1 MRSRI
6 TALILLTLLAAC
18 SETVDMPTTP
28 QTSDAPL
35 FSVGGTNCTSGT
47 IGGRE
52 SFKCGRTHNV
62 YFLSGDPLGQDLDA
76 LDDVEDAIDN
86 WGEVLSDS
94 NHHLPA
100 LTWAGGYSS
109 ADVAAESLTAI
120 EVTYDTTGTGSYWCG
135 DNSGKIITIQNT
147 DSTSVGC
154 SNGQATDNLVGL
166 VMHEVTHSFV
176 VNSKP
181 VDDTDPTYEECQF
194 THYTYESPSH
204 GHPSSVCTWDEQF
217 LFEMFGLRSTEPNF
231 SKPMVTGVTL
241 SASEDSVRQG
251 DDVIF
256 TITATEDLGSWSSGS
271 AGTFPKDWIVSGAGA
286 FSPAPGSGSSSAT
299 VATDSS
305 YGLGTVTV
313 KVELVANSV
322 VIWPEPEAA
331 DTVTVTTAVTS
342 VTLDP
347 ASLLLTDVHADSL
360 YQGIAAT
367 TSPVSGTSY
376 AWSSSNENVARVIS
390 WGDTAT
396 VEGYSTGTTLISVLV
411 DGEEA
416 DTATVTV
423 QCGTK
428 SNPSCIQYGPNP
440 M

>member
-1 MRSRI
+1 VRSRI
-6 TALILLTLLAAC
+6 TALILLILLTAC
-18 SETVDMPTTP
+18 SETGDMPTSP

-35 FSVGGTNCTSGT
+35 FSVGGGSCSSGT
-47 IGGRE
+47 TRGRML
-52 SFKCGRTHNV
+52 FKCGRTHNV
-62 YFLSGDPLGQDLDA
+62 YFLSGDPLGLNTDV

-86 WGEVLSDS
+86 WGQVLSDS
-94 NHHLPA
+94 NHNLPA
-100 LTWAGGYSS
+100 LTWAGGFT
-109 ADVAAESLTAI
+109 AGDVAAETLTAI
-120 EVTYDTTGTGSYWCG
+120 QVTYDTGGNGSYWCG
-135 DNSGKIITIQNT
+135 NNPGKLITIKQT
-147 DSTSVGC
+147 DSTGTGC
-154 SNGQATDNLVGL
+154 WSTHAQATTNLVGL
-166 VMHEVTHSFV
+166 VMHEVTHAFV
-176 VNSKP
+176 DSKG

-194 THYTYESPSH
+194 THYDYESPSH

-217 LFEMFGLRSTEPNF
+217 LFEMFDLRSTVPDF

-241 SASEDSVRQG
+241 SASEGSVTQG
-251 DDVIF
+251 DTVTF
-256 TITATEDLGSWSSGS
+256 TVTATEDLGYWTSGS
-271 AGTFPKDWIVSGAGA
+271 AGSFPKDWSVTGASS
-286 FSPAPGSGSSSAT
+286 FSPTPGSYSDSAT
-299 VATDSS
+299 VATDS
-305 YGLGTVTV
+305 LGTVTV
-313 KVELVANSV
+313 EVDLLPDAV
-322 VIWPEPEAA
+322 VVWPEPEAT

-347 ASLLLTDVHADSL
+347 ASLLLTDVHEDSL
-360 YQGIAAT
+360 YRGIAAT

-376 AWSSSNENVARVIS
+376 AWSSSNENVARVLS

-428 SNPSCIQYGPNP
+428 SNPSCIQYGPDP